1 MLKDELS
8 LSTQGKKIYD
18 EAYQKTKNEL
28 GKFKRIR
35 TRFYFFEKDKKDIGS
50 RELRDFIEQIIN
62 EFHLAF
68 PFDNRESDYSF
79 FINSK
84 FFDVLTMQ
92 LHRLYP
98 THYLIVTQKDNGQV
112 IFIIRDLEISE
123 KTNIKI
129 TWNSH
134 DLSDG
139 KVDQIPF
146 YLSKASLE

>member
-1 MLKDELS
+1 MKDELK
-8 LSTQGKKIYD
+8 LSEPGKVIYD
-18 EAYQKTKNEL
+18 EAFQKTKNEL
-28 GKFKRIR
+28 SKFKRIR
-35 TRFYFFEKDKKDIGS
+35 TRFYFFSKDKEIGS

-68 PFDNRESDYSF
+68 PFNNRESDYSF

-98 THYLIVTQKDNGQV
+98 AHYLIVTQKDNGQV
-112 IFIIRDLEISE
+112 IFIIRDLEVSE
-123 KTNIKI
+123 ITNLKI
-129 TWNSH
+129 TWYSH
-134 DLSDG
+134 EMLDG
-139 KVDQIPF
+139 KVEQVPF